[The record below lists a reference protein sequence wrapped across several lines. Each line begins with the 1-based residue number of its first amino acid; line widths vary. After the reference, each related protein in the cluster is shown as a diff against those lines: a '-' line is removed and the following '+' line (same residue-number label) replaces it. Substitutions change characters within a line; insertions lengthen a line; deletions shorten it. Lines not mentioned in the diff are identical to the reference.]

1 MTAGQD
7 APFREQ
13 LVEKLPPRLVEGA
26 GRWWDWVIVAAMG
39 VFMFAT
45 RMRSF
50 DEFHTEEATYFLGT
64 DPYYHARHIEFLV
77 TNLPFP
83 LGYDAMTQY
92 PLGTDAGQFGTLF
105 DQVGAI
111 LVWLVGFVIDLG
123 PPSAETIQAVIVAYP
138 AILAGLLVVPI
149 YLLARRLTSKGPA
162 LFAAAII
169 SLTPGRLLFD
179 SMAGRPDH
187 HVMEALLSTL
197 ALWALV
203 RAVDH
208 WAEAEVTVQ
217 GIVQAPGETL
227 WPQHRAA
234 WLASG
239 VAVLAF
245 TAYLWTWSPGVM
257 FVGIAG
263 VWLIVQTILSRAH
276 GGDGAPAAL
285 TAATVFLPVA
295 LLMLPQIEKGGFSA
309 LDYTWMQP
317 TATFLVGA
325 AGVGLAGVGYLLD
338 NREPPGWTYPAA
350 VAGLAVV
357 GMALLW
363 VLLPDLI
370 GHVRSGLSW
379 VTGVGVEATR
389 GTIQE
394 TSPATTGQLY
404 GDLGL
409 PLYLAIA
416 GFLGMVWMAVRH
428 ARPSATLV
436 VVWSILITT
445 ATFTQGRFSYYLA
458 FVVAALTA
466 VVAFGLFRLADYLA
480 SDLEDSRGGAKGTS
494 ASAPDRAARVM
505 AALILVLAL
514 VPVHVAGF
522 DCQEANANAWARAGC
537 QFRPGDERLWHNG
550 LAWMRENT
558 PEIPVS
564 LATRFE
570 APEDDPRYDY
580 PEGSYGVL
588 SWWDYG
594 HQILYDG
601 HRPPIANPF
610 QQQAPLA
617 AEIFTAPN
625 ETEARTILT
634 DYLGPGNDARYLMVD
649 DAMAA
654 DKFWA
659 ITVWAEAT
667 GDYRQ
672 YDERRIMAP
681 QGGGSADLP
690 VLSQEVKGWFL
701 QDIYRNDASGMAH
714 FRLVDE
720 SNRYAYIGN
729 IARVSGD
736 QVQIERINTVIGG
749 GPIEQARQEFGSLDA
764 TTGDRSL
771 PLGGGRVAYDIH
783 VEAALKIYEHVPG
796 ATLAGSAEPG
806 VTVEAQLPVIVESSG
821 RTFTYTTQTTAGSD
835 GRFELTVPY
844 STTEPVPV
852 SEGGTATGVTARE
865 PYTLTAG
872 NQTAQVDVP
881 DATVLGGGQVGITF
895 S

>member
-7 APFREQ
+7 ASLQEQ
-13 LVEKLPPRLVEGA
+13 LVDKLPPRLVEGA
-26 GRWWDWVIVAAMG
+26 GRWWDWVVVAAMG

-50 DEFHTEEATYFLGT
+50 GEFHTEEATYFLGT

-77 TNLPFP
+77 SNLPFP

-105 DQVGAI
+105 DVVGAI
-111 LVWLVGFVIDLG
+111 FVWLIGFIIDLG

-138 AILAGLLVVPI
+138 AILAGLLVIPI

-169 SLTPGRLLFD
+169 ALTPGRLLFD

-203 RAVDH
+203 RAADH

-217 GIVQAPGETL
+217 GIVQAPREVF
-227 WPQHRAA
+227 WPQHRDA

-263 VWLIVQTILSRAH
+263 VWLVLQTILSRAH
-276 GGDGAPAAL
+276 DGDGAPAAL
-285 TAATVFLPVA
+285 TATTVFLPVA

-338 NREPPGWTYPAA
+338 QRELPGWTYPAA

-357 GMALLW
+357 GMGLLW

-379 VTGVGVEATR
+379 ITGVGVEATR
-389 GTIQE
+389 GTIEE
-394 TSPATTGQLY
+394 TSPATTDQLY
-404 GDLGL
+404 GELGL

-428 ARPSATLV
+428 ARPGATLV
-436 VVWSILITT
+436 VVWSVLITT

-458 FVVAALTA
+458 FIVAALTA
-466 VVAFGLFRLADYLA
+466 VVAHGLFRLADYLA
-480 SDLEDSRGGAKGTS
+480 TDLEGTGGRAKDTS
-494 ASAPDRAARVM
+494 ASTPDSTARVM

-522 DCQEANANAWARAGC
+522 DCQQANPNAWTKAGC
-537 QFRPGDERLWHNG
+537 QFRPGDERLWHNS
-550 LAWMRENT
+550 LVWVRDST
-558 PEIPVS
+558 PELPVS
-564 LATRFE
+564 LATRFD
-570 APEDDPRYDY
+570 APEGDARYEY
-580 PEGSYGVL
+580 PEGTYGIL

-625 ETEARTILT
+625 ETEARAILA
-634 DYLGPGNDARYLMVD
+634 DYLGPGNDARYLMID

-659 ITVWAEAT
+659 ITVWAEAN
-667 GDYRQ
+667 DVYRQ
-672 YDERRIMAP
+672 YGDGRFQAP

-690 VLSQEVKGWFL
+690 VLSPEVKGWFL
-701 QDIYRNDASGMAH
+701 QDIYRNDASAMAH

-720 SNRYAYIGN
+720 SNRYSYIGN
-729 IARVSGD
+729 IASVAGEE
-736 QVQIERINTVIGG
+736 VQIDRINTVIGG
-749 GPIEQARQEFGSLDA
+749 GPAEQIEQDFGNLGA
-764 TTGDRSL
+764 TTDDRAL

-783 VEAALKIYEHVPG
+783 IEAALKIYEHVPG
-796 ATLAGSAEPG
+796 ATLAGSTEPDATVDAE
-806 VTVEAQLPVIVESSG
+806 LPVLVESSG
-821 RTFTYTTQTTAGSD
+821 RTFTYTTQTTAGPD

-844 STTEPVPV
+844 STTDPVPI
-852 SEGGTATGVTARE
+852 SEGGTATDVVARE

-872 NQTAQVDVP
+872 NQTASVEVP
-881 DATVLGGGQVGITF
+881 DSTVLGGGQVGVTF